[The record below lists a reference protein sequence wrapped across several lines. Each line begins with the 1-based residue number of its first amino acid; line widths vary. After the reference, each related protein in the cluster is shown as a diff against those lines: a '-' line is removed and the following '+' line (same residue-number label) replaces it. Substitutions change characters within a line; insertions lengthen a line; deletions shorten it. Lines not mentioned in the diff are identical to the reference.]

1 MHLTHLSLTNFRL
14 FSRLDMDVP
23 RRILLLM
30 GANAQGKTSLLEAI
44 YYLATFTSFHAQSD
58 RQLLN
63 FIATRETLS
72 VARLVA
78 QYQRGD
84 RSHRLEVRLIQDS
97 NGNGGSRLR
106 KEVLLDGVKTPPG
119 QVIGHFNAVIFLP
132 QMTGILEDGPE
143 ERRKY
148 LNLSISQANPAYA
161 HALADYNQA
170 LIQRNALLKILNERG
185 GDRDQLNYWDEII
198 AARGSL
204 LITTRAD
211 VIQELEALAI
221 RVHERLTGSSEVL
234 RLVYQPAYDPLPSPQ
249 GQFSL
254 PMQVQVQRNGLTQ
267 EKVKQGFIARLAEV
281 RSEEIARGVTTIG
294 PHRDEMRVL
303 SNGID
308 LTDFGSRGQ
317 IRTALLSLKLAEVD
331 WLKQKTGQWPVLL
344 LDETL
349 AELDTRRR
357 AYLLKYLEDAEQVL
371 LTTTDMNLFPHD
383 FRSKCER
390 WQVTEGN
397 IEQLAAED

>member
-63 FIATRETLS
+63 FIATRESLS

-78 QYQRGD
+78 EYQRGE
-84 RSHRLEVRLIQDS
+84 RAHRLEVRLIQDAAS
-97 NGNGGSRLR
+97 NGNARLR
-106 KEVLLDGVKTPPG
+106 KEVLLDGVKIPPS

-132 QMTGILEDGPE
+132 QMTAILQSGPE
-143 ERRKY
+143 ERPRY
-148 LNLSISQANPAYA
+148 LNLFISQANPAYA
-161 HALADYNQA
+161 RALAEYPQA
-170 LIQRNALLKILNERG
+170 LTQRNALLKLLNERG
-185 GDRDQLNYWDEII
+185 GDRTQMEYWDELL
-198 AARGSL
+198 AARGAL
-204 LITTRAD
+204 IITTRAD
-211 VIQELEALAI
+211 VIQELEASAK
-221 RVHERLTGSSEVL
+221 RVHERLTGSDEVL
-234 RLVYQPAYDPLPSPQ
+234 RLLYQPSYDPLPSPE
-249 GQFSL
+249 GQIML
-254 PMQVQVQRNGLTQ
+254 PMQIQAQRNGLTQ
-267 EKVKQGFIARLAEV
+267 EKIKQGFIMKLASL
-281 RSEEIARGVTTIG
+281 RAEEIARGVTTIG

-317 IRTALLSLKLAEVD
+317 IRTALLSLKLAEVN
-331 WLKQKTGQWPVLL
+331 WLKEKTGEWPVLL

-349 AELDTRRR
+349 AELDTFRRS
-357 AYLLKYLEDAEQVL
+357 YLLDYLGNAEQVL
-371 LTTTDMNLFPHD
+371 LTTTDMNLFPDD

-397 IEQLAAED
+397 VEKLSTED

>member
-1 MHLTHLSLTNFRL
+1 L
-14 FSRLDMDVP
+14 
-23 RRILLLM
+23 
-30 GANAQGKTSLLEAI
+30 
-44 YYLATFTSFHAQSD
+44 
-58 RQLLN
+58 
-63 FIATRETLS
+63 ETL
-72 VARLVA
+72 A
-78 QYQRGD
+78 
-84 RSHRLEVRLIQDS
+84 
-97 NGNGGSRLR
+97 
-106 KEVLLDGVKTPPG
+106 K
-119 QVIGHFNAVIFLP
+119 
-132 QMTGILEDGPE
+132 
-143 ERRKY
+143 
-148 LNLSISQANPAYA
+148 
-161 HALADYNQA
+161 
-170 LIQRNALLKILNERG
+170 
-185 GDRDQLNYWDEII
+185 
-198 AARGSL
+198 
-204 LITTRAD
+204 
-211 VIQELEALAI
+211 

-234 RLVYQPAYDPLPSPQ
+234 RLVYQPAYDPLPPPQ